1 MKHLVLRSALVS
13 AVIASSGLVAVGLS
27 ANAQAAGTATGP
39 TGSLTMSAP
48 LTTVKFVYDFPGPDM
63 ELIPIVVGQD
73 QGFYAAAGL
82 KVNTLFP
89 ASTSSTSAM
98 LVTGAGNVGFITT
111 SDMADAVAAK
121 VPLESIANYS
131 MTNNWTIFAKPGS
144 KLTAADLKGKKIFSW
159 GDTWTQTML
168 GFVLKH
174 AGLSA
179 SQVTIVTA
187 SNDTPLLMDGKID
200 FDTSTTNYA
209 VPAIQGAD
217 NGAKPVMFTGAQ
229 IGVPNIPIW
238 VYAVTKAYA
247 AAHPATAKAFLAA
260 TLKATKWAIANP
272 AAAVNDFVK
281 MYPNSGY
288 SKAYSTTGW
297 NLTIPLLKNAAG
309 KFFVQTDAQWATLDQ
324 GMIATKQLKSAPAPS
339 TYYTNAFIP
348 AQ

>member
-1 MKHLVLRSALVS
+1 MKHRILRTALTGVVLASTG
-13 AVIASSGLVAVGLS
+13 VIAAATNASADGLG
-27 ANAQAAGTATGP
+27 ATK
-39 TGSLTMSAP
+39 LTN
-48 LTTVKFVYDFPGPDM
+48 VNFVYDFPGPDM

-73 QGFYAAAGL
+73 QGFYTKAGISV
-82 KVNTLFP
+82 KTLFP

-98 LVTGAGNVGFITT
+98 LATGAGDVGFITT
-111 SDMADAVAAK
+111 SDMADAVQAK
-121 VPLESIANYS
+121 VPLLSIANYS

-159 GDTWTQTML
+159 GDTWTNTMMS
-168 GFVLKH
+168 FVLKH

-179 SQVTIVTA
+179 NQVTIVTA
-187 SNDTPLLMDGKID
+187 SNDTPLLMNGKID

-217 NGAKPVMFTGAQ
+217 KGATPVMFTGSQ

-247 AAHPATAKAFLAA
+247 AAHPATAKAFLSA
-260 TLKATKWAIANP
+260 TLAATKWAIANP

-281 MYPNSGY
+281 MYPTSGY
-288 SKAYSTTGW
+288 TKAYSTTGW
-297 NLTIPLLKNAAG
+297 SLTIPLLKNSSG
-309 KFFVQTDAQWATLDQ
+309 KFFTQTSAQWSTLDQ
-324 GMIATKQLKSAPAPS
+324 GLIATKQIKTAPAPT
-339 TYYTNAFIP
+339 TYYTNAFVP